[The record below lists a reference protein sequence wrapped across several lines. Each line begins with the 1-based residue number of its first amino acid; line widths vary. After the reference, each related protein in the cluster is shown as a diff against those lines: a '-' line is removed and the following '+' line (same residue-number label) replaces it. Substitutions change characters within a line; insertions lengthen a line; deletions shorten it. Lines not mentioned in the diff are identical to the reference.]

1 MVVLAEPMS
10 MHVCACVWA
19 RVQGC
24 GDPALY
30 VGQWPVMNSGASL
43 RIPKIPTKCTE
54 ISSVP
59 FVLHT

>member
-10 MHVCACVWA
+10 MHMCACVWA
-19 RVQGC
+19 HVQGC